1 MKGTGTKSYTII
13 LQATNLRSLEDSGLS
28 EMVRK
33 CFWVALARGPVQ
45 YVVRSIPMF
54 ESRLLRIGPIQA
66 RCKCS
71 DILQIALESKE
82 GW

>member
-1 MKGTGTKSYTII
+1 MAPLGPKNSS
-13 LQATNLRSLEDSGLS
+13 LRNGQKVFLGSP
-28 EMVRK
+28 
-33 CFWVALARGPVQ
+33 RGPLQ

-71 DILQIALESKE
+71 DILLIALESKE